1 MSFSHSIFRVYCH
14 VWVKLCSEQ
23 LCGFCT
29 SCSPIVCGKLPL
41 QLVISQFNMPPLYL
55 SIIIRYKRI
64 ENKIAQS
71 QNQSAKLATTKH
83 IMNASY
89 NGEDAYARSKRK
101 SQFVNETVQCSQ
113 PGPEE
118 EPHKAKLFQEELLR
132 KKNIATLHTLLT
144 NKPASME
151 RGIHSSP
158 TRMIG

>member
-29 SCSPIVCGKLPL
+29 SCSPIICGKLPL

-89 NGEDAYARSKRK
+89 NGEDAFARSKRK
-101 SQFVNETVQCSQ
+101 SQF
-113 PGPEE
+113 
-118 EPHKAKLFQEELLR
+118 AMKLSNAHSRVR
-132 KKNIATLHTLLT
+132 KKSLTKQTVSRRTIEKEKHCHTAHVAH
-144 NKPASME
+144 KQASLYGM
-151 RGIHSSP
+151 RYP
-158 TRMIG
+158 